1 MSTPLAA
8 ATAPEWLAAA
18 AEQWPL
24 LLADHAN
31 CEKKAAS
38 TAIALMFNYADDIV
52 LSARLSRLA
61 REELRHF
68 ERVDRLMRELGVRPA
83 RLAAGRYAAG
93 LRKALRSSEP
103 QRKLD
108 HLLCGALIEARSC
121 ERFQLLAVADAL
133 PAPMTVLYT
142 QLQASEA
149 RHFELYLQA
158 ADAHAEVA
166 GGLDA
171 RARLA
176 ELAAVEAE
184 LVSEPDS
191 QFRFHSGP
199 PRDAGRSHRG

>member
-1 MSTPLAA
+1 M
-8 ATAPEWLAAA
+8 TARSDQAGVRLYA
-18 AEQWPL
+18 
-24 LLADHAN
+24 
-31 CEKKAAS
+31 
-38 TAIALMFNYADDIV
+38 FNTGWFQCRPGYFVEGDEGDYLRGPVPSYLIEHPQGRV
-52 LSARLSRLA
+52 LFDTGMGVRYR
-61 REELRHF
+61 
-68 ERVDRLMRELGVRPA
+68 REL
-83 RLAAGRYAAG
+83 
-93 LRKALRSSEP
+93 
-103 QRKLD
+103 
-108 HLLCGALIEARSC
+108 
-121 ERFQLLAVADAL
+121 ADAL